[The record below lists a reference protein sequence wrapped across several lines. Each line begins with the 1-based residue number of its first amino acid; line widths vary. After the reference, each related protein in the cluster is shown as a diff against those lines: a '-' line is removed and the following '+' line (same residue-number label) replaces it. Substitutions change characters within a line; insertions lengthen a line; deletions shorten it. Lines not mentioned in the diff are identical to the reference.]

1 MRTYYIIFDSDLQKL
16 ISIRPEVISAVEDAK
31 SYHART
37 KHKVIIYSAKVCGI
51 LEQEEVL
58 I

>member
-31 SYHART
+31 SYHSRT

>member
-31 SYHART
+31 SYHDRT

-58 I
+58 V

>member
-1 MRTYYIIFDSDLQKL
+1 MLTQYIVFDDELQKM
-16 ISIRPEVISAVEDAK
+16 ISIRPEIISAVEDAK
-31 SYHART
+31 SYHDRT

>member
-1 MRTYYIIFDSDLQKL
+1 MLTHYIVFDDELKKMVSV
-16 ISIRPEVISAVEDAK
+16 RPEIISAVEDAK
-31 SYHART
+31 SYHDRT

-58 I
+58 V